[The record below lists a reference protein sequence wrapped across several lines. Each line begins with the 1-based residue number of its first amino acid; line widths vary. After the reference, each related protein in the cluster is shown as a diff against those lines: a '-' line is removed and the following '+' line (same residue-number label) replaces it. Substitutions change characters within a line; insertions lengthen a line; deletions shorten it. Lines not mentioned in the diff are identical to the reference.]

1 MENTPAKS
9 HEEQIKELQRENRR
23 LGREVTHLKN
33 AIAQEKIAYTTVL
46 NQQKA
51 STFIQ
56 RERERYLA
64 LLLANSPSIILFL
77 NPAGR
82 VEFCTDYFFELAGF
96 TNPADVLSRLFADV
110 FAPFMSD
117 AEHVNFMEQVDNATR
132 GGMPISLDVSFDFES
147 GVLDFDGLIVPM
159 KDENQLDSG
168 IILLFHDVT
177 SLKYSR
183 EEALAASH
191 AKSAFLSNMSHEIRT
206 PMNSIIGMTGIGKNA
221 ANISGKN
228 SAFEK
233 IAVASTHLLGIIN
246 NILDISKIES
256 GKMELSPIAFIFSD
270 MIERVANVAAIGL
283 NEKNQ
288 KFHLYVDPDIPRCLH
303 GDDICLA
310 QILANLLSNAM
321 KFTPE
326 GGEISLAAQLVDHQA
341 QSQAQSQAQDDL
353 YTIQIAV
360 RDTGIGM
367 TPEEQSKLFGIF
379 QQAEAGISRKFGG
392 SGLGLAIT
400 KRLLE
405 LMGGTIWVESVKGVG
420 STFALEFSLKASDLC
435 ELHAGGETDELDY
448 EEIFSG
454 KTVLVVDDMDTNLE
468 IAEILL
474 EDLYLNVETA
484 SSGREAVEMFVRN
497 SARYDL
503 IFMDMQM
510 PEVDG
515 LQAAQMIRSLDM
527 DKAATI
533 PIVAMTANVFKEDI
547 EKCLEAGMNGHVGK
561 PIDMNA
567 VIKVLMNFLK

>member
-1 MENTPAKS
+1 MDNTPLRTT
-9 HEEQIKELQRENRR
+9 EEQIKELQRENRK
-23 LGREVTHLKN
+23 LNREITHLKN

-77 NPAGR
+77 NPSGR

-96 TNPADVLSRLFADV
+96 TNPSDVLSRQLADV
-110 FAPFMSD
+110 FAPFMSE
-117 AEHVNFMEQVDNATR
+117 AEHVIFLEQTNNATQ
-132 GGMPISLDVSFDFES
+132 GGIPISLDVSFCFDS
-147 GVLDFDGLIVPM
+147 GKGTLDFDGLIVPM
-159 KDENQLDSG
+159 KDEEQQDSG
-168 IILLFHDVT
+168 VILLFHDVT
-177 SLKYSR
+177 SLKHSR

-206 PMNSIIGMTGIGKNA
+206 PMNAIIGMTGIGKNDST
-221 ANISGKN
+221 IDGKN

-233 IAVASTHLLGIIN
+233 IAAASGHLLGIIN

-256 GKMELSPIAFIFSD
+256 GKMELSPIAFVFSE
-270 MIERVANVAAIGL
+270 MIERVANVAAVGL
-283 NEKNQ
+283 NDKNQ
-288 KFHLYVDPDIPRCLH
+288 TFNLYIDPQIPRCLH

-310 QILANLLSNAM
+310 QILANILSNAM

-326 GGEISLAAQLVDHQA
+326 GGEVSLTAQLVD
-341 QSQAQSQAQDDL
+341 SFDDY
-353 YTIQIAV
+353 YTLQIAV

-367 TPEEQSKLFGIF
+367 TAEEQSKLFGIF

-392 SGLGLAIT
+392 SGLGLAIS

-405 LMGGTIWVESVKGVG
+405 LMGGRIWVESVKGEG
-420 STFALEFSLKASDLC
+420 STFAIEVSLQVSDSC
-435 ELHAGGETDELDY
+435 EIPADDD
-448 EEIFSG
+448 EEILSYEAIFGG
-454 KTVLVVDDMDTNLE
+454 KTVLVVDDMETNLE

-474 EDLYLNVETA
+474 ENLYLNVDTA
-484 SSGREAVEMFVRN
+484 SSGVKAVEMFANNADV
-497 SARYDL
+497 YDL

-515 LQAAQMIRSLDM
+515 LQATQMIRSLKVDR
-527 DKAATI
+527 AAEI

-561 PIDMNA
+561 PIDINA
-567 VIKVLMNFLK
+567 VIKVLMSFLE